1 MMKNIKRVIAMA
13 LVCSL
18 FAGMPVFPQA
28 SAAEGSTDVVIY
40 DLMTNDLVNPMGI
53 DELPVFSWKM
63 RSAVI
68 GQKQTAYQLVVK
80 NGQTTVWDSGKVA
93 SGVSVGI
100 PYAGAALTS
109 STKYTWS
116 VTVWDKDGNAVT
128 SPTATFETA
137 LLEEDAFADT
147 HFISYQPATPNSP
160 SVYTIDFDF
169 EITKRVIGFVFG
181 AESDSEFLMWQFNSR
196 TGMFKP
202 HVNLTGISGHQI
214 NICQTAENEELRI
227 LQGEGTQ
234 DEAGDYANAG
244 IVYHARIAVDGK
256 VIKTYLGTS
265 AENMALVDTYTHSSV
280 VYLQRM
286 GFRQTLS
293 ESSRVDNLIVTDGAG
308 KTYYENRFEDVNT
321 NDIASAKAVLKDGW
335 LEVQS
340 GAEVVL
346 QQSGTDITNYTIDWD
361 FEIYGRAASLLFSG
375 TDSNNFLMWQF
386 NSREGS
392 FKPHQRVGGTYKT
405 LTSVKISQS
414 TDSVY
419 NILQGVGDKS
429 TAADNANRGIT
440 YHARMQVTGATVK
453 TWLGSS
459 ADDLTLISTYTYTS
473 LIPLGKLG
481 FRQGDSTEKAYYDNI
496 VVTDSKGNVVYE
508 NRFDTASNNDL
519 TGEAREIVDGRLY
532 AYRTSSANE
541 VSLQQELE
549 DQSAPSE
556 KSVPAYRK
564 SITVK
569 EGLVSAKLYTAG
581 LGVYESYI
589 NGVRVGRKQDD
600 GTVSYDE
607 LKPGFTQRNRRQFY
621 SCFDVTWMLNAGE
634 NVLGGV
640 VTDGWWKGVGTLFR
654 GTETAYLAKLI
665 LTYSD
670 GTQEVINTDT
680 TWKAEKYAAL
690 QTGTGIYA
698 GERYDASV
706 DQGWMLPGYDDS
718 AWPNVKLNTEFAGA
732 LDAWDGVSVIVRN
745 DLERTPQTMTVY
757 SGATGAVTG
766 ESYGDITVVSTPTD
780 GESIALAK
788 GQTLLVDFGQNFA
801 GWEYFEIEG
810 AKGTVVTVEHG
821 EWLNEAGGSI
831 ARGNDGPGGSVYN
844 ANYRSAT
851 ANTIYTMGGNG
862 IEKYHPGFSF
872 YGFQY
877 IEITA
882 TADITVHKVRGQVV
896 TSVHNDTATMETSEK
911 DVNQLLSNIRWGM
924 YSNYLSV
931 PTDCPQRSERQ
942 GWTGDTQ
949 VFSQAGTYLT
959 YSKSFLEK
967 YLQDMRD
974 AQADSSI
981 YGGVYTGAY
990 ADIAPYTQNYGTIV
1004 DDYGNNTFGEVGWG
1018 DAGIIIPWNLYM
1030 MYGDT
1035 SVITEHWDSMN
1046 KYMAF
1051 LETSNGNGYAY
1062 GAKDHL
1068 NLENSNKQPVGDL
1081 LAVAFFAWDALMMA
1095 DMANAIGNTQAAA
1108 DYMAIYEREKQIF
1121 QQRFVKEDGS
1131 LTRFEQTA
1139 QLYALYLDLLPNEE
1153 SVAVVTDDLIS
1164 SIEKY
1169 GNKMYTGFL
1178 GTSIITKTLTKVGRS
1193 DVAITLLLQH
1203 EYPSWLYSVDLGAN
1217 TIWERWNTY
1226 TTADGFGDVSMNSFN
1241 HYSYGAVAGWMYQTL
1256 AGIGYDTENPG
1267 FKNIVLAPAFDPRLE
1282 HIKSSYESVYG
1293 LIETESNVNG
1303 GNWTYKATIPANTTA
1318 TVKLPVDGKVL
1329 TVNGKPMSAVTLET
1343 DGIVYTETT
1352 DGIAVFQAV
1361 AGSFTFEA
1369 AEQVTQLD
1377 WSKPQYC
1384 QHCKKDVTWTAYTS
1398 AANLTEG
1405 HYYLAN
1411 DITVTDALVN
1421 GLGAASS
1428 GKMSCMHLNG
1438 HTITCTTANR
1448 VFNVAKGRTLNIMDH
1463 PENRGVLVR
1472 NNSKGSR
1479 GGVFNITDTGVV
1491 NVYGG
1496 TMMLG
1501 DGYVGSY
1508 GALVYLNGTCQFN
1521 MYGGVLKNGVVSA
1534 SVATKDGGSIYA
1546 DGTAVTTING
1556 GLIQGG
1562 TVPSFGGNIY
1572 LKGDSTLIVNGGVI
1586 TGGTA
1591 GMDGGNIYASGTAD
1605 VQLHG
1610 GSILGGTAAT
1620 SGGSIYMASGT
1631 TLTIDEDSAK
1641 TVIKGGRA
1649 SQGGNIALVGAT
1661 ATMDA
1666 GEISFGYATD
1676 SANGG
1681 GNLHLSDGAS
1691 FTMNQDAGKESNI
1704 AYGKCAHYY
1713 YGGNVYVSGTGTVF
1727 TMNDGKVYRGYAVPV
1742 SVDFAIK
1749 TNSVGSNICN
1759 GSTVYINGGYVGE
1772 PVRGTNILTLSAGKT
1787 YINGG
1792 NIDGV
1797 QQDGT
1802 KVQSIRVW
1810 DSGKLYISG
1819 GTFTGG
1825 QVYADKSATVEV
1837 SGGTFTGDGIGYV
1850 LNTAAK
1856 GNGTLKLTGGD
1867 ISKVTLAD
1875 NCDSY
1880 SLNVTVSGKP
1890 VIRTLDQGGV
1900 MVSISGLEKGASVT
1914 FTKATEGA
1922 VFGIGDSVNYIYSDN
1937 GLVPALDGT
1946 SLMWAQPKV
1955 VTVANGTTT
1964 GYASVQMAVE
1974 AQTGGYIK
1982 LLADVTEDVT
1992 VNGEVYLDLN
2002 GKTLTGDVTGAGTL
2016 YGMDSATD
2024 AYTTETM
2031 GRITGTV
2038 ECNVVGNLKTDVTGA
2053 TRRYMA
2059 IADEEGYTF
2068 HRFYLGITH
2077 MNLKPGVTG
2086 VGYKA
2091 YFYGDEQVLSQ
2102 VTGYGYTLWVGDG
2115 EKISAGKDG
2124 AFTSGKAVTLRL
2136 QNFDVAA
2143 YGETPVYGQVYL
2155 TLADGSTVTSSEYSY
2170 TLRYLV
2176 EAVAANA
2183 SGYTETQ
2190 LSALRTMLEANSD
2203 ATADWNIDSLR

>member
-1 MMKNIKRVIAMA
+1 MKNIKRVIAMA

-18 FAGMPVFPQA
+18 FAGMPVFPQVSA
-28 SAAEGSTDVVIY
+28 SEGGTDVVIY

-63 RSAVI
+63 QSSVI

-80 NGQTTVWDSGKVA
+80 QGGTTVWDSGKVA
-93 SGVSVGI
+93 SDLSVGI

-109 STKYTWS
+109 STEYTWS

-137 LLEEDAFADT
+137 LLEENAFADT
-147 HFISYQPATPNSP
+147 HFISYQPATPDSP

-202 HVNLTGISGHQI
+202 HVNLTGILGHQI

-286 GFRQTLS
+286 GFRQALS

-346 QQSGTDITNYTIDWD
+346 QQAGTDITNYTIDWD

-386 NSREGS
+386 NSREGA

-429 TAADNANRGIT
+429 SAADNANRGIT

-459 ADDLTLISTYTYTS
+459 ADDLTLINTYTYTS

-481 FRQGDSTEKAYYDNI
+481 FRQGDGTEKAYYDNI

-508 NRFDTASNNDL
+508 NRFDTAVNNDL

-549 DQSAPSE
+549 DQSGPSE
-556 KSVPAYRK
+556 KSMPAYRK

-589 NGVRVGRKQDD
+589 NGVRVGRKTAD

-607 LKPGFTQRNRRQFY
+607 LKPGFTQRNKRQFY
-621 SCFDVTWMLNAGE
+621 SAFDVTWMLTQGE

-640 VTDGWWKGVGTLFR
+640 VTDGWWKGVGNLFR

-698 GERYDASV
+698 GERYDASMN
-706 DQGWMLPGYDDS
+706 QGWMLPGYDDS
-718 AWPNVKLNTEFAGA
+718 AWPNVKLNTEFTGE

-974 AQADSSI
+974 AQADSAI

-1068 NLENSNKQPVGDL
+1068 SLENSNKQPVGDL

-1108 DYMAIYEREKQIF
+1108 DYMAIYEREKEIF

-1226 TTADGFGDVSMNSFN
+1226 TAADGFGDVSMNSFN

-1293 LIETESNVNG
+1293 LIQTETTVSGES
-1303 GNWTYKATIPANTTA
+1303 WTYKATIPANTTA
-1318 TVKLPVDGKVL
+1318 KVELPVGSLVL
-1329 TVNGKPMSAVTLET
+1329 KVNGKAVSALTLET
-1343 DGIVYTETT
+1343 DGIVYTGT
-1352 DGIAVFQAV
+1352 DNGIARFEAV

-1384 QHCKKDVTWTAYTS
+1384 QHCKKDVTWTAYTK
-1398 AANLTEG
+1398 AANLTGG

-1421 GLGAASS
+1421 GLGAASN

-1448 VFNVAKGRTLNIMDH
+1448 VFNVAINRTLNIMDH
-1463 PENRGVLVR
+1463 PENQGMLIR

-1479 GGVFNITDTGVV
+1479 GGIFNITDSGVV

-1496 TMMLG
+1496 NMMLG
-1501 DGYVGSY
+1501 EGYQGSY
-1508 GALVYLNGTCQFN
+1508 GALVYLNGTCQFT
-1521 MYGGVLKNGVVSA
+1521 MHGGVLKNGVISSSVS
-1534 SVATKDGGSIYA
+1534 TKDGGSIYA
-1546 DGTAVTTING
+1546 DGTAVATING

-1591 GMDGGNIYASGTAD
+1591 GMNGGNIYASGTAD

-1610 GSILGGTAAT
+1610 GSILGGKATT
-1620 SGGSIYMASGT
+1620 SGGNIYMGSGT
-1631 TLTIDEDSAK
+1631 TLTIDEDKAE
-1641 TVIKGGRA
+1641 TLIKMGTA
-1649 SQGGNIALVGAT
+1649 LQGGNIELVGAT
-1661 ATMDA
+1661 ATLDA
-1666 GEISFGYATD
+1666 GEVSYGNATGTA
-1676 SANGG
+1676 STNAG
-1681 GNLHLSDGAS
+1681 GNIRIDADSV
-1691 FTMNQDAGKESNI
+1691 FTMNQDVGKESLITNGE
-1704 AYGKCAHYY
+1704 AAASN
-1713 YGGNVYVSGTGTVF
+1713 YGGNVYNYGTFNMT
-1727 TMNDGKVYRGYAVPV
+1727 DGKLVKG
-1742 SVDFAIK
+1742 
-1749 TNSVGSNICN
+1749 NSTSAGSNLCN
-1759 GSTVYINGGYVGE
+1759 RGIANIAGYVGE
-1772 PVRGTNILTLSAGKT
+1772 PVKGENILTTSTGKT
-1787 YINGG
+1787 YITGGTING
-1792 NIDGV
+1792 
-1797 QQDGT
+1797 QRQDGT
-1802 KVQSIRVW
+1802 NTYSVRVW

-1819 GTFTGG
+1819 GNFTGG

-1837 SGGTFTGDGIGYV
+1837 SGGEFTGDGIGYV

-1856 GNGTLKLTGGD
+1856 GNGTLKLTGGN
-1867 ISKVTLAD
+1867 ISKLALGD

-1880 SLNVTVSGKP
+1880 NLNVTLSGKP
-1890 VIRTLDQGGV
+1890 VIHTLDQGGV
-1900 MVSISGLEKGASVT
+1900 TVSVSGLEKGASVT

-1922 VFGIGDSVNYIYSDN
+1922 VFATGDSVKFIYSDN
-1937 GLVPALDGT
+1937 GLVPALEES
-1946 SLMWAQPKV
+1946 SLKWAQPAV
-1955 VTVANGTTT
+1955 ITVTDGGET
-1964 GYASVQMAVE
+1964 GHASLQIAMDSLTE
-1974 AQTGGYIK
+1974 GGYVK
-1982 LLADVTEDVT
+1982 LLADVTEDVA

-2002 GKTLTGDVTGAGTL
+2002 GKTLTGNITGEGTL

-2024 AYTTETM
+2024 GYCADTM

-2038 ECNVVGNLKTDVTGA
+2038 SCAVAGNFKTDITGA

-2059 IADEEGYTF
+2059 IADDEGYTF

-2077 MNLKPGVTG
+2077 MSLKPGVTG

-2115 EKISAGKDG
+2115 EKISAGKEG

-2136 QNFDVAA
+2136 QNFDVAN
-2143 YGETPVYGQVYL
+2143 YGEEPVYGQVYL
-2155 TLADGSTVTSSEYSY
+2155 TLADGSTVTSSNYSY
-2170 TLRYLV
+2170 TLRNLV
-2176 EAVAANA
+2176 ETIAANA
-2183 SGYTETQ
+2183 DLYSETQ
-2190 LSALRTMLEANSD
+2190 LSALKTMLKASGD